1 MLNEL
6 IDESHLLYAESG
18 RFGLSSSLVVLL
30 VLPFDLIDLELDALV
45 GFLRGDRG
53 DLLFFFVLLV
63 PLADESSENLVHV
76 NPVGSDDAAKCRSVY
91 SAVGEEPGNGA
102 LLSWRGGILF
112 MVTCMYLL
120 SLDRYAHWRVRFVT
134 EQDL

>member
-1 MLNEL
+1 M
-6 IDESHLLYAESG
+6 LYAESG

-63 PLADESSENLVHV
+63 PLADESSENLVK
-76 NPVGSDDAAKCRSVY
+76 PVGSDDAAKRRSVY
-91 SAVGEEPGNGA
+91 SAVGEEPGNDGA

-120 SLDRYAHWRVRFVT
+120 SLDRYARWRVRFVT